1 MPAKEIVIRYFKVD
15 PKDIVYIK
23 AILESYEGMV
33 VVRTVEIGKPVIE
46 LLIAQDFMD
55 PVQAVLQDL
64 KKAVTLEEVPGPPS
78 VSQED
83 SP

>member
-1 MPAKEIVIRYFKVD
+1 MTAEEIQIRYFVVD

-33 VVRTVEIGKPVIE
+33 VVRTVEVGKPIIE
-46 LLIAQDFMD
+46 LLIAANFTQTIHQ
-55 PVQAVLQDL
+55 VVEALQ
-64 KKAVTLEEVPGPPS
+64 KEVSLQEINSPEAWSPS
-78 VSQED
+78 